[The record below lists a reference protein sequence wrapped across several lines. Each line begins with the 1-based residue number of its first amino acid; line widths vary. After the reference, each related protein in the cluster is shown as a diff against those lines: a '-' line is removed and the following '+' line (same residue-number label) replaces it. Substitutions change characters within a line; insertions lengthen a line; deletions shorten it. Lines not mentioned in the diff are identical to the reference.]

1 VKIGPGGG
9 PLLVLFLVNVLN
21 FYDRQVLGAIFE
33 PLRHEF
39 HLSDTQ
45 LGALTTVFTVVYAV
59 AGLPLGRLADR
70 ARGAPRRGRLL
81 AVGVAVWS
89 GLTACGALAANY
101 ATLLVTRL
109 GVGIGE
115 AVCAPAAT
123 SWIGDLYPSERRTRA
138 MARFMMA
145 VPAGGFLSFAVGG
158 PVAQAYGW
166 RVALVVAALPALV
179 LAPLLLRLE
188 EPARTS
194 HHTTALSPW
203 PLARIPAFWWIAASG
218 AIVNFVLYSFSF
230 FLPAFLTRVHGL
242 SVARAGLATGVG
254 SGVAG
259 VLGALAAGFL
269 GDRLAGNLARGR
281 LLAAAWAALAASPV
295 ALAAIGRPAGS
306 AALAVLLFMLA
317 YGLWQTY
324 YGLVYAAIQDV
335 VPAGLRA
342 TAMAAYY
349 LAMYL
354 CGAAFGPLVTGRL
367 SDHFAHQGM
376 AAGLA
381 AEAARAAGLHQ
392 AMYVI
397 PALSLALA
405 VVLWA
410 GSRSVSDN
418 G

>member
-1 VKIGPGGG
+1 VKLGPGKW

-33 PLRHEF
+33 PLRHAF
-39 HLSDTQ
+39 QLSDTQ
-45 LGALTTVFTVVYAV
+45 LGALTTIFTVVYAI

-70 ARGAPRRGRLL
+70 VNRGRLL
-81 AVGVAVWS
+81 AAGVAVWS
-89 GLTACGALAANY
+89 GLTGCGALAINY
-101 ATLLVTRL
+101 ATLLATRL

-123 SWIGDLYPSERRTRA
+123 SWIGDLYPPERRTRA

-166 RVALVVAALPALV
+166 RAALLLAALPAVV
-179 LAPLLLRLE
+179 LAPALLRLS
-188 EPARTS
+188 EPARMS
-194 HHTTALSPW
+194 HPQTAPSPIS
-203 PLARIPAFWWIAASG
+203 LARIPAFRWIAASG
-218 AIVNFVLYSFSF
+218 AIVNFLLYSFSF

-259 VLGALAAGFL
+259 VMGALVAGFL

-281 LLAAAWAALAASPV
+281 LRAAAAAALAAAPV
-295 ALAAIGRPAGS
+295 ALAAICLPGGTV
-306 AALAVLLFMLA
+306 ALAVPLLMLA
-317 YGLWQTY
+317 YGLWQMY
-324 YGLVYAAIQDV
+324 YGLVYAAIQDI
-335 VPAGLRA
+335 VPAELRA

-354 CGAAFGPLVTGRL
+354 CGAAFGPLVTGGL
-367 SDHFAHQGM
+367 SDHFAHQAM
-376 AAGLA
+376 AAGWA
-381 AEAARAAGLHQ
+381 AEAARGAGLHQ

-397 PALSLALA
+397 PVLSLALA

-410 GSRSVSDN
+410 GAGAVGDN
-418 G
+418 A